1 MLKIAIR
8 MVRDASKSWNATLPN
23 KSYETYTLLLQKIGG
38 IALILFYYHDTD
50 SVIPWSDGDEFVFNY
65 YYSTFQKQKK
75 TTIQEYLRYFL
86 SHKKKNMK
94 IFKSLISY
102 FIGLYSFYMCL

>member
-1 MLKIAIR
+1 

-50 SVIPWSDGDEFVFNY
+50 SVIPWRRICFQLLLFKNISD
-65 YYSTFQKQKK
+65 S
-75 TTIQEYLRYFL
+75 L
-86 SHKKKNMK
+86 KKKK
-94 IFKSLISY
+94 RYLKV
-102 FIGLYSFYMCL
+102 